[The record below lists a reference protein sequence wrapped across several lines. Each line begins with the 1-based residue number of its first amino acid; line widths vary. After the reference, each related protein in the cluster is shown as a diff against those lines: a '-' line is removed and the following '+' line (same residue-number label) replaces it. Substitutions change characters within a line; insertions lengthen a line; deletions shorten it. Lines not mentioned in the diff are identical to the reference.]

1 MLNLCNKKSDH
12 KMYTLIIWCIHM
24 MYGVWQIYFWNFR
37 QFFLLLPHH
46 WPWKL
51 KFEKMWKTP
60 GDIILLHMYNTN
72 QDHMMYGSWDI
83 KAQDRVFCYF
93 GPSFALW
100 HSWKPKKSKFWKNL
114 KKHLEILSFHTCVP
128 QMPVIWCV
136 VAEIIECNRLPI
148 CSLPPIYP
156 MIYGSWDMK
165 CNRHNFFVIL
175 GHFSPFYPPN
185 SPQKWKFHKNEKNTW
200 RYHSTQVYQN
210 DDHMLYCSWDMTH
223 DRCNCYF

>member
-12 KMYTLIIWCIHM
+12 MMYTLIIWCIHM

-37 QFFLLLPHH
+37 QFFVLLPHH

-60 GDIILLHMYNTN
+60 GDILLHMYNTN

-114 KKHLEILSFHTCVP
+114 KKRQEILSFHTCVP
-128 QMPVIWCV
+128 QMYGCWDNRVQQTPHLLFTPHISYDIWFLRHEV
-136 VAEIIECNRLPI
+136 QQAEFFCHPGSFF
-148 CSLPPIYP
+148 SL
-156 MIYGSWDMK
+156 
-165 CNRHNFFVIL
+165 L
-175 GHFSPFYPPN
+175 SP
-185 SPQKWKFHKNEKNTW
+185 
-200 RYHSTQVYQN
+200 
-210 DDHMLYCSWDMTH
+210 
-223 DRCNCYF
+223 